1 MKSQI
6 RYNKPI
12 SFALLQTF
20 LALNEGDEI
29 DYEYFNEMTGFKEV
43 TYKRVI
49 NLIDE
54 LTQDLHLKTGLV
66 KTEEKVVTNKIEY
79 LKAKYSFST
88 TDSWSFKL
96 PEDLDEEKRITYLPV
111 ITYLKLKKDQ
121 YVSTSMLSEYFP
133 NFTRDTMSNLI
144 KGLKNVIGEELYK
157 DEIQSY
163 IIEEVE

>member
-66 KTEEKVVTNKIEY
+66 KTKEKVVTNKTEY

-88 TDSWSFKL
+88 TDSWSFQL
-96 PEDLDEEKRITYLPV
+96 PENLDEEKRITYLPV

-163 IIEEVE
+163 VIEEVE